1 MAAGKSKA
9 MINIRRYL
17 PWLTIVPFER
27 KRFNDAEGA
36 QVLQNIA
43 LPGQVVQLTRVLHT
57 KYFYLEHDQGIV
69 IAGGSIDPGAWRDL
83 GLEDCGSSE
92 NKRERSLFS
101 AIDHTNTKMGSR
113 LLRANILQPSTDLS
127 TIYARQTAV
136 LELLDTE
143 ELFFSLSA
151 QLVDMPDIDAAITSL
166 ICISQATTS
175 RQVSQAINNVL
186 HVKHILQATVRLA
199 QAFRANIQST
209 LLQSILGVLTESRVD
224 DLLDHIHAV
233 IREDIGMEKSAQM
246 TRSQRCH
253 AVKDG
258 VDGFL
263 DVSRAIFDKVT
274 QEVVELVEQYANETQ
289 VPIRAVYRP
298 SAGYIM
304 NAKRSDIGETIP
316 EEFVKLNNRLASVVI
331 EINLLTEKAIQR
343 VADVIR
349 ENITIL
355 YRVSEAVALLDMIV
369 SFAHHCTLHN
379 CVVPEFSDSINIIQ
393 GRHPVLEAVGREVVP
408 NNVSTVSATFTVVS
422 GPNMGGKS
430 TYLRQ
435 IIYMAIMAQIGCLV
449 PAQSA
454 TLKIFDKLFVRM
466 NNNDNMPASESTF
479 LREMHD
485 IAYILQNYDQHSLLL
500 IDELGRS
507 TTTYEGKAICRAV
520 CEELL
525 QSTATVFLTTHF
537 LDLPEVLGTYFN
549 CSQVVLSAVT
559 EDNLDGMRFKATF
572 GTQTQTLY
580 GIRLAEQMGF
590 PDEVIDIAEQVADE

>member
-1 MAAGKSKA
+1 M
-9 MINIRRYL
+9 
-17 PWLTIVPFER
+17 
-27 KRFNDAEGA
+27 
-36 QVLQNIA
+36 Q
-43 LPGQVVQLTRVLHT
+43 
-57 KYFYLEHDQGIV
+57 
-69 IAGGSIDPGAWRDL
+69 IDPGAWRDL
-83 GLEDCGSSE
+83 GLEDCGSSDD
-92 NKRERSLFS
+92 KRERSLFS

-166 ICISQATTS
+166 IRISQATTS

-186 HVKHILQATVRLA
+186 HVKHILQATVRLSH
-199 QAFRANIQST
+199 AFRANIQST

-316 EEFVKLNNRLASVVI
+316 EEFVNVVIKKQTVSFTTLELVKLNNRLASVVI

-435 IIYMAIMAQIGCLV
+435 IIYMAIMAQIGSLV

-507 TTTYEGKAICRAV
+507 TATSEGKAICRAV

-537 LDLPEVLGTYFN
+537 LDLPEVLGTHFN

-559 EDNLDGMRFKATF
+559 EDNLNGMRFKATF

-590 PDEVIDIAEQVADE
+590 PDEVIDIAEQVADEVSI